1 MRMIG
6 LKRLPG
12 RVRVTSDEGEFDVVF
27 SAAAPGHAGG
37 DPVVELLPGS
47 TLDKKTA
54 EELMLELMREGRLR
68 RP

>member
-6 LKRLPG
+6 LKRLDG
-12 RVRVTSDEGEFDVVF
+12 RVRVTADEGEFDVVF
-27 SAAAPGHAGG
+27 SAAAAGHPGG

-47 TLDKKTA
+47 SLNKQAA
-54 EELMLELMREGRLR
+54 EELMLELMRDGKLR